1 MLRRY
6 RSGGLIIGALS
17 MAVLSFWA
25 ALTVLDGWATR
36 IGTVNVVRLKNDA
49 VVSLSKVIPLDPTK
63 AKPSDGTA
71 VIGMAFVP
79 TRLDASLQIHIRAY
93 ASASS
98 PNLVVAAVFRSDQ
111 DSPLLLTRRAASDN
125 KRVTIEETIDVRTDK
140 KQPIEF
146 TFRIGPAY
154 EGSIVLNGPEGTQ
167 GSSPE
172 TTEVEITELE

>member
-6 RSGGLIIGALS
+6 GSGGLIIGALS

-25 ALTVLDGWATR
+25 ALTVLDGWAAR
-36 IGTVNVVRLKNDA
+36 IGTVNLVRLKNDA

-63 AKPSDGTA
+63 AKHGTA

-98 PNLVVAAVFRSDQ
+98 PNLVVAALFRSDQ

-125 KRVTIEETIDVRTDK
+125 KRVTNEETIDVRTDK